1 MNMKSATSNINV
13 PESAEKV
20 EETQNFA
27 VSLPPLNTESQ
38 FDHAVQDIT
47 EPIKR
52 ERAKKSDVG
61 QQKKVSNIV
70 FL

>member
-1 MNMKSATSNINV
+1 
-13 PESAEKV
+13 V
-20 EETQNFA
+20 E
-27 VSLPPLNTESQ
+27 
-38 FDHAVQDIT
+38 DIT

-52 ERAKKSDVG
+52 ERAKKSDIAQQN